1 LPAIRPTL
9 GADKFCFLGQV
20 RASFYVDCR
29 SHRTVAAVRLGE
41 MINQARRFSGRTAL
55 TGPRQLRTVLASVM
69 LAAGALVA
77 GCSSAPGTAAPK
89 PAATT
94 SALAPRSVPSS
105 ASSPTGGLGSIRK
118 ILVIMEENHS
128 LQQIFP
134 GGMPYLWSLAQR
146 YAYASDWS
154 DVAHPSLP
162 NYLAIFAGSAFNDPQ
177 DCTPAPGCSY
187 PGPSV
192 FGQALARGKSAKAF
206 EESMPQPCDAGF
218 AGEYDVNHN
227 PWAYFPSEAASCRAN
242 DVPAGTPAGGALA
255 DVVRGGALPDVGL
268 ITPNL
273 LHDGHDGTLAQAD
286 AWLRGWVP
294 VLTSGPDWR
303 SGRLAIVVVFDE
315 GETTEQ
321 VPFVLMAPGLSRVK
335 ISESANQYALTRLID
350 AVIGVPPLRQAGSAT
365 DVASLLGAAR

>member
-1 LPAIRPTL
+1 M
-9 GADKFCFLGQV
+9 
-20 RASFYVDCR
+20 R
-29 SHRTVAAVRLGE
+29 SQR
-41 MINQARRFSGRTAL
+41 RRFSGRTPL
-55 TGPRQLRTVLASVM
+55 TGPYQLWAVLVSTVLVGGTLM
-69 LAAGALVA
+69 A
-77 GCSSAPGTAAPK
+77 GCSSAPETAAPRPVATAPAPK
-89 PAATT
+89 PAA
-94 SALAPRSVPSS
+94 SS
-105 ASSPTGGLGSIRK
+105 ASSPAGGLGHVRK
-118 ILVIMEENHS
+118 ILVVMEENHS
-128 LQQIFP
+128 IQQIFP

-146 YAYASDWS
+146 YAYATDWS

-177 DCTPAPGCSY
+177 DCAPAPGCSY

-192 FGQALARGKSAKAF
+192 FGQALARGESAKAY

-227 PWAYFPSEAASCRAN
+227 PWAYFPSEAASCRAD

-255 DVVRGGALPDVGL
+255 DAVRAGALPDIGL

-273 LHDGHDGTLAQAD
+273 LHDGHDGTPAQAD
-286 AWLRGWVP
+286 AWLRAWVP
-294 VLTSGPDWR
+294 VLMSGPDWR

-321 VPFVLMAPGLSRVK
+321 VPFVLMVPGISGVK

-350 AVIGVPPLRQAGSAT
+350 TVIGVPPLRQAGGAA
-365 DVASLLGAAR
+365 DVAPLLGAAR

>member
-1 LPAIRPTL
+1 
-9 GADKFCFLGQV
+9 
-20 RASFYVDCR
+20 
-29 SHRTVAAVRLGE
+29 
-41 MINQARRFSGRTAL
+41 
-55 TGPRQLRTVLASVM
+55 
-69 LAAGALVA
+69 
-77 GCSSAPGTAAPK
+77 
-89 PAATT
+89 
-94 SALAPRSVPSS
+94 VPSS

-177 DCTPAPGCSY
+177 DCAPAPGCSY

-192 FGQALARGKSAKAF
+192 FGQALARGESAKAY

-227 PWAYFPSEAASCRAN
+227 PWAYFPSEAASCRAD

-255 DVVRGGALPDVGL
+255 DAVRAGALPDIGL

-273 LHDGHDGTLAQAD
+273 LHDGHDGTPAQAD
-286 AWLRGWVP
+286 AWLRAWVP
-294 VLTSGPDWR
+294 VLMSGPDWR

-321 VPFVLMAPGLSRVK
+321 VPFVLMVPGISGVK
-335 ISESANQYALTRLID
+335 LSESVNQYALTRLID
-350 AVIGVPPLRQAGSAT
+350 TVIGVPPLRQAGGAA
-365 DVASLLGAAR
+365 DVAPLLGVAR